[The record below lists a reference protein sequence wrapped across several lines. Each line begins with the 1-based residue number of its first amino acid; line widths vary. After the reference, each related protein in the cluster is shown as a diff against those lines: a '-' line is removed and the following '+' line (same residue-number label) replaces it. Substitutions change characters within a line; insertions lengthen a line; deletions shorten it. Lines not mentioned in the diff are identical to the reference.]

1 MHGLPLVTTIA
12 AAFASAWVLGLL
24 TQRIGL
30 SPIVGY
36 LLAGVVIGPHTPGF
50 VGDLHLAQQLA
61 EIGVILLMFGVGL
74 HFDLADLL
82 AVRKVA
88 IPGAIGQ
95 SAVATSLGIGLG
107 VALGWPWSHGLVL
120 GIALSVA
127 STVVLMRV
135 LMDHGMLQSPHG
147 HVAVGWLVVED
158 LLTVIVL
165 VMLPVL
171 AGDSS
176 GATGG
181 RVWLSLGWTLLKL
194 AILGALFG
202 FAGARIVPWVMVR
215 VARLQSRELFTL
227 TVLVM
232 GVAVAAGASQFFG
245 ASLALGAFL
254 AGMVVGQSP
263 VSQQAAADALP
274 MRDAFAALFFVSVG
288 MLFDPRFLVAHPI
301 LVAAALGIVL
311 IGKPLAALGIV
322 LGLGYSV
329 RTALVVATG
338 LAQVGEFSFI
348 VADLARRFNVLSL
361 DGQSAL
367 IVAAIF
373 SIAMNP
379 LLFRAIEPIES
390 ALKRRPALWRRL
402 ESRGERRSR
411 ALNLATGPPAAGVRR
426 AVIVGYGPVGQ
437 TVERLLR
444 EAGMETLVID
454 LNMDTVLAVR
464 EKGRKAIYGDASNSE
479 ILEAA
484 GVRAAG
490 FLVATLPH
498 STNRVPLITA
508 ARQMNPDLRILVRS
522 RYLTEA
528 RDLEEAGANGIC
540 IEEEEAAVALAQ
552 AVLRETGVAT
562 GLPPQMEDR
571 LRRELHQTRV

>member
-1 MHGLPLVTTIA
+1 MHSLPLVTTIA

-82 AVRKVA
+82 AVKKIAV
-88 IPGAIGQ
+88 PGAIGQ
-95 SAVATSLGIGLG
+95 SAVATALGLALG
-107 VALGWPWSHGLVL
+107 AALGWPWSHGLVL

-135 LMDHGMLQSPHG
+135 LMDHGMLQTPQG
-147 HVAVGWLVVED
+147 HAAVGWLVVED
-158 LLTVIVL
+158 LLTVVVL

-171 AGDSS
+171 AGNFPRTE
-176 GATGG
+176 GAA
-181 RVWLSLGWTLLKL
+181 VWLSLGWTLAKL
-194 AILGALFG
+194 GLLGALFG
-202 FAGARIVPWVMVR
+202 FAGAKVVPWVMVR

-232 GVAVAAGASQFFG
+232 AVAVAAGAAQFFG

-274 MRDAFAALFFVSVG
+274 MRDAFAVLFFVSVG
-288 MLFDPRFLVAHPI
+288 MLFDPQFLLTHPG
-301 LVAAALGIVL
+301 LVAAVLGIVL
-311 IGKPLAALGIV
+311 VGKPLAALGIV
-322 LGLGYSV
+322 LALGYSV

-348 VADLARRFNVLSL
+348 VADLARGLKLLSA
-361 DGQSAL
+361 DGQHAL
-367 IVAAIF
+367 IIAAIF
-373 SIAMNP
+373 SIAVNP
-379 LLFRAIEPIES
+379 LLFRTVDHIEA
-390 ALKRRPALWRRL
+390 ALRRRPGLWRRL
-402 ESRGERRSR
+402 ESRSERRGR
-411 ALNLATGPPAAGVRR
+411 ALNASVGAPAEDVKR
-426 AVIVGYGPVGQ
+426 AIVVGYGPVGQ

-444 EAGMETLVID
+444 EGGLETLVID
-454 LNMDTVLAVR
+454 LNMDTVLAIR
-464 EKGRKAIYGDASNSE
+464 QKGRKAIYGDASNSA

-484 GVRAAG
+484 GVRTASC
-490 FLVATLPH
+490 LIATLPH
-498 STNRVPLITA
+498 STNRVPLIATA
-508 ARQMNPDLRILVRS
+508 RKMNADLRILVRA

-528 RDLEEAGANGIC
+528 KNLKAAGADGIC
-540 IEEEEAAVALAQ
+540 IEEEEAAVSLAQ
-552 AVLRETGVAT
+552 AVLREIGVSTGQPEQ
-562 GLPPQMEDR
+562 LEER
-571 LRRELHQTRV
+571 LRSELHRDQP